1 VASLER
7 ATTDDSV
14 IDVLDRVLDKGIV
27 VDAWMRLAV
36 VGIDLTTVQ
45 ARVVVAS
52 IGTYLTYAN
61 AVAEPG
67 TVSPAPLTVPASRPR
82 TIEQLRRI
90 GEELETASVL
100 PGEERGRAEGCVLEE
115 LHDARARTVNPQWT
129 RSRC

>member
-1 VASLER
+1 MASLER

-61 AVAEPG
+61 AVAESG
-67 TVSPAPLTVPASRPR
+67 TVSPAPLIVPASRPS
-82 TIEQLRRI
+82 TIEEQLRRI
-90 GEELETASVL
+90 REQLDTASVL
-100 PGEERGRAEGCVLEE
+100 PGEERCRAEDSVLEE
-115 LHDARARTVNPQWT
+115 LHDARARTVSPQ
-129 RSRC
+129 

>member
-52 IGTYLTYAN
+52 IGTYLTYPN
-61 AVAEPG
+61 AVTESR
-67 TVSPAPLTVPASRPR
+67 TVSPAPLTVPASRPP
-82 TIEQLRRI
+82 TIEEQLRRI
-90 GEELETASVL
+90 REQLDTASVL
-100 PGEERGRAEGCVLEE
+100 PGEERRRAEDHVLEE
-115 LHDARARTVNPQWT
+115 LHDARARTVNPQ
-129 RSRC
+129 